1 VTITGLDSRI
11 ITQPSGPLE
20 LEIFIP
26 YTLTIESGE

>member
-1 VTITGLDSRI
+1 VVLTGLENRI

-26 YTLTIESGE
+26 YTLTLESGE